1 MTRPNPNIIG
11 HMDCPFC
18 GEKDCPCCENKRER
32 LYYRC
37 PNCWTVQPPGPGFN
51 AYIVAHM
58 RPLAD
63 DEEPAGQVDNPPPVE
78 SADRERNWLDEL

>member
-58 RPLAD
+58 RPLAAND
-63 DEEPAGQVDNPPPVE
+63 DAGEPEPDATPVE
-78 SADRERNWLDEL
+78 ETESNGNWLDEL